1 MFTNHPR
8 RPPSDRL
15 GTTQNSHTQQTPP
28 IIPNIRHGQSDNA
41 KIKSTPPST
50 KEAMT
55 DNPNK
60 NTWINDIWENAS
72 SEEKAKISQSISNMV
87 SLTPKVDPALIQ
99 QIVDTTHIT
108 NQFAKVSTKAISDSI
123 LSAAGLL
130 DFTIPYSPMREIQRS
145 IKAITS
151 IATTVDLA
159 LANNSRHIQQIV
171 RSFSV
176 PSFASTPGFNQAMDG
191 IRRSIMT
198 AQTLNI
204 RSAQGLSEIIEAQR
218 EVQEYESELQDDP
231 EQKASLARYVAA
243 TWGIDFKDA
252 ARASAGT
259 LVYSIVVLIILATSD
274 SWGDFATEL
283 SVPVLT
289 AFAASLF
296 KTDPHEDK

>member
-1 MFTNHPR
+1 
-8 RPPSDRL
+8 
-15 GTTQNSHTQQTPP
+15 
-28 IIPNIRHGQSDNA
+28 
-41 KIKSTPPST
+41 
-50 KEAMT
+50 MT

-87 SLTPKVDPALIQ
+87 SLTPKVDPARIQ
-99 QIVDTTHIT
+99 QIVGTTHIT
-108 NQFAKVSTKAISDSI
+108 NQFAKVSTKALSDSI
-123 LSAAGLL
+123 LSAAGHL
-130 DFTIPYSPMREIQRS
+130 DFTIPYSPKREILRS
-145 IKAITS
+145 IEAITS

-243 TWGIDFKDA
+243 TWGIDFRDA
-252 ARASAGT
+252 ARASVATLLLFFAGLIT
-259 LVYSIVVLIILATSD
+259 LSQSD
-274 SWGDFATEL
+274 SFEDVVKNSLHF
-283 SVPVLT
+283 VLT
-289 AFAASLF
+289 ASAMHLYSS
-296 KTDPHEDK
+296 DPRKDK